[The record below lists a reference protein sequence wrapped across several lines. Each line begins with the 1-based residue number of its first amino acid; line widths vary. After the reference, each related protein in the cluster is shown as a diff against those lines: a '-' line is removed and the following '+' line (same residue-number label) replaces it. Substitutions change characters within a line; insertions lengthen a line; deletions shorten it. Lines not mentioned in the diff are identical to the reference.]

1 MGYLLSFGVLND
13 MKSSLYKRFMLR
25 FRNSL
30 LQNLGTEIPVR
41 LWNKGPL

>member
-1 MGYLLSFGVLND
+1 MGYLFEAGVLIS
-13 MKSSLYKRFMLR
+13 MKASFYKRFMLR

-30 LQNLGTEIPVR
+30 LQNLGTEIPIR